1 MSGTV
6 SGRVLKAMGLFGG
19 VRMLQILFGVVRVK
33 LLALWLG
40 PAGVGL
46 FGIFNNAVETVRTLA
61 QLGLSSS
68 SVREI
73 ASQPTASHRALIIA
87 VVRRWAWILGLFGA
101 VLMAA
106 GAPVLSRWTF
116 GSSDHTLAYMGLAS
130 VIFLLSVNSAGEA
143 VLQGLGELRR
153 LAKASVWGAGVG
165 LILSVPMYYF
175 WGLSSVVPSIIAYAG
190 ATCFF
195 TLYFG
200 PRGVRVKHQ
209 VSASETLSLG
219 KRFIILG
226 IYMTA
231 ADFIAQAMSYV
242 FVAWLNVRGGDSEVG
257 FYQAGY
263 TVVNRY
269 VGLIFAAI
277 ATEYYPRLARVAG
290 SAMRLRVFVA
300 HEMRLLLL
308 LLFPAVLFLIALAP
322 CIVNILYDSR
332 FSSAV
337 PFITIA
343 MAGVVLRGV
352 SYCMSYVILAKG
364 DGHTFLMTESLSAV
378 AGLALNIV
386 CYRWWG
392 IAGLGVSYT
401 LWYLLYV
408 IIIAWVYCIR
418 YRQALPHRLVL
429 FAALTLCL
437 TVGAIIVAS
446 IISPLF
452 LLIPAVISGLL
463 SLRSLRRLLMN
474 KRK

>member
-1 MSGTV
+1 MSGSV

-19 VRMLQILFGVVRVK
+19 VRMLHILFGVIRVK
-33 LLALWLG
+33 LIALWLG

-46 FGIFNNAVETVRTLA
+46 FGIFNNAVDTVRSLS

-73 ASQPTASHRALIIA
+73 ASQPSQSLRALTVV
-87 VVRRWAWILGLFGA
+87 VVRRWGWILGLAGA

-106 GAPVLSRWTF
+106 GAPLLSRWTF
-116 GSSDHTLAYMGLAS
+116 GSSDHALAYMALAS
-130 VIFLLSVNSAGEA
+130 AIFLLSVNGVGEA

-165 LILSVPMYYF
+165 LVVSIPLYYF

-200 PRGVRVKHQ
+200 PRGLGAPQ
-209 VSASETLSLG
+209 PVSASETLSIGRRL
-219 KRFIILG
+219 IILG

-231 ADFIAQAMSYV
+231 ADFISQAMSYV
-242 FVAWLNVRGGDSEVG
+242 FIAWLNVRGGDSEVG

-277 ATEYYPRLARVAG
+277 ATEYYPRLSRVAG

-308 LLFPAVLFLIALAP
+308 LLLPAVLFLIALAP
-322 CIVNILYDSR
+322 YVVNILYDSR
-332 FSSAV
+332 FASSV

-352 SYCMSYVILAKG
+352 SYSMSYVILAKG
-364 DGHTFLMTESLSAV
+364 DGRTFLMTESLSAV
-378 AGLALNIV
+378 AGLALNII

-392 IAGLGVSYT
+392 MAGLGVSYT

-408 IIIAWVYCIR
+408 IIIAWVYCVR
-418 YRQALPHRLVL
+418 YSQSIPPRLVL
-429 FAALTLCL
+429 FVVLTLCL
-437 TVGAIIVAS
+437 TVGAIVAAS
-446 IISPLF
+446 ITSPLF
-452 LLIPAVISGLL
+452 MLIPAVISGLL
-463 SLRSLRRLLMN
+463 SLRSLHRLLIN